1 MPVSANAREN
11 TMSLRIASVLAW
23 AWGILSVLTSLG
35 PLSRFDRLG
44 WAGRTTAIWLL
55 CAGIALAVVGFGLPR
70 RRVYAARVAII
81 VCGLWLIT
89 QLIVVTRVLRGSGT
103 WDRTTWIIVGTQ
115 ILCCLVILAVV
126 MANRHALSANG
137 ETADQIAPTNAA

>member
-44 WAGRTTAIWLL
+44 WAGPHNCHLALVRRNSSSCSRIR
-55 CAGIALAVVGFGLPR
+55 IAAPT
-70 RRVYAARVAII
+70 
-81 VCGLWLIT
+81 C
-89 QLIVVTRVLRGSGT
+89 LRGSRCNNCLRPVAHHSVDCGHT
-103 WDRTTWIIVGTQ
+103 SASRKWHLGSHYLDHRWHTDPLLPRDTR
-115 ILCCLVILAVV
+115 CCDGQPSRL
-126 MANRHALSANG
+126 
-137 ETADQIAPTNAA
+137 EC